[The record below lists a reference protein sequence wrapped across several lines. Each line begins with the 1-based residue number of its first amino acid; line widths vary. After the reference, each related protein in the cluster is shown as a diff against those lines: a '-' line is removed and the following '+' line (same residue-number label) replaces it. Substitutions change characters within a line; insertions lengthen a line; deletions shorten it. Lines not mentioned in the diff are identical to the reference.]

1 MSEPAS
7 PEKQPPSPAAQALQA
22 AIRLH
27 RRGQL
32 RQADSG
38 YEQVLRMEP
47 NNPDALHLRG
57 LVAAQTGNPKAA
69 IELVNAAVL
78 RNPASPPYH
87 NTLGLA
93 LGAVGDFAGAQ
104 AAFAE
109 ALDLDPRYADA
120 HVNAGNLMRRQDNPD
135 GALAHY
141 REAVAAHPKHAPALC
156 LLGNLLTERGEAE
169 SGLPHLEEAAKLRPA
184 DADVQASLGAAL
196 VALGRPSA
204 QETLEK
210 ALSLRADHVGAL
222 RNLALFHRE
231 AGQLDQ
237 AVARYRQAAAFA
249 PKDATLKSDL
259 GQTLVAAGRLDEA
272 MTVLREALAID
283 SRSAGTHLGLCRLYR
298 VKGDFGAAIAHA
310 EAALAIDPGFIQALL
325 GLADLDASR
334 LTERHWREVE
344 RLADDP
350 RLSADDRSRLHFG
363 LFNRDQAGDSRA
375 RAFAHL
381 QQANDL
387 KRAHLVRKGR
397 TFDASS
403 MAGTIDYLI
412 ETYDAAYLSQ
422 ATASGSANDRP
433 IFIVGMPRSGTTL
446 CEQILA
452 SHSRVFGA
460 GELRDIP
467 NICLQALARAKDAV
481 PSAPTPEAAFRQSPP
496 FIRDAAEVYL
506 TKLDRL
512 SRDARHVTDKL
523 PDNFLRL
530 GFIATLFPKARI
542 VHCRRDP
549 MDNGLSC
556 YETAFGDATPWAW
569 DLTSIG
575 QYYRQYQ
582 RLMAHWRAVLPNP
595 IFEFVY
601 EDVVNEPEAWTR
613 RLIEFCG
620 LDWEESCLAFHETE
634 RPVNTASWNQVR
646 RPIYK
651 DSIGRWRR
659 YEAQLAPLRDAL
671 GA

>member
-1 MSEPAS
+1 MNEPAS
-7 PEKQPPSPAAQALQA
+7 PANQPASPVAQALQA

-47 NNPDALHLRG
+47 TNPDALHLRG
-57 LVAAQTGNPKAA
+57 LIAAQTGNPNPA
-69 IELVNAAVL
+69 IELVRRAIA
-78 RNPASPPYH
+78 RNPSSPPYH

-93 LGAVGDFAGAQ
+93 LAATGDLAGAQ
-104 AAFAE
+104 GAFAE
-109 ALDLDPRYADA
+109 ALNLDPRYADA

-141 REAVAAHPKHAPALC
+141 REAVAAQPKNAPALC
-156 LLGNLLTERGEAE
+156 LLGNLLIERGEAQA
-169 SGLPHLEEAAKLRPA
+169 GLPHLEEAVKLRPD

-196 VALGRPSA
+196 VALGRPNA

-231 AGQLDQ
+231 SGRTEQ
-237 AVARYRQAAAFA
+237 AVTHYRQAAAFA
-249 PKDATLKSDL
+249 PKDGTLKSDL
-259 GQTLVAAGRLDEA
+259 GQAYISLGRLEEA
-272 MTVLREALAID
+272 KASLQQALAQD
-283 SRSAGTHLGLCRLYR
+283 PRSASAHLGFSRLYR
-298 VKGDFGAAIAHA
+298 VMGDFGNAVAHA
-310 EAALAIDPGFIQALL
+310 EAALAIDPAFVQALL
-325 GLADLDASR
+325 SLADLDASR
-334 LTERHWREVE
+334 LTDRHWREIE
-344 RLADDP
+344 KLADDP
-350 RLSADDRSRLHFG
+350 RLSTDDRSRLHFG
-363 LFNRDQAGDSRA
+363 LFERDQAAEADE
-375 RAFAHL
+375 RAFGHL
-381 QQANDL
+381 RQANEL
-387 KRAHLVRKGR
+387 KRAHLARKGR
-397 TFDASS
+397 TFEATS
-403 MAGTIDYLI
+403 MASAVDHLI
-412 ETYDAAYLSQ
+412 KTCDAAYFASAAQ
-422 ATASGSANDRP
+422 AGNHSERP

-452 SHSRVFGA
+452 SHSQVFGA

-467 NICLQALARAKDAV
+467 IICTNALARARDAA
-481 PSAPTPEAAFRQSPP
+481 PSAPTPEAALQQSTSI
-496 FIRDAAEVYL
+496 IREAAEAYL
-506 TKLDRL
+506 VRLNQL

-530 GFIATLFPKARI
+530 GFIATLFPRARI

-549 MDNGLSC
+549 MDTCLSC
-556 YETAFGDATPWAW
+556 YATAFGDATPWAW
-569 DLTSIG
+569 DLASIG
-575 QYYRQYQ
+575 RYYQEYE

-595 IFEFVY
+595 VFDFVY
-601 EDVVNEPEAWTR
+601 EDVVNEPEASTR
-613 RLIEFCG
+613 GLVKFCG
-620 LDWEESCLAFHETE
+620 LEWEDSCLAFYKTE

-659 YEAQLAPLRDAL
+659 YEAELAPLRKVLEA
-671 GA
+671 